1 MVCQNLFVRIE
12 YITLYCNTFFHFP
25 VLSQVR
31 SFLNKVKSDDP
42 VCVNIEQEDDEEGT
56 SSQASESGLENKKI
70 QLDVLL
76 FEENN
81 DTSSD
86 DESEDSEAN

>member
-1 MVCQNLFVRIE
+1 M
-12 YITLYCNTFFHFP
+12 
-25 VLSQVR
+25 R